1 MSYLMSNIPHF
12 PCWVRREFTHNH
24 LKYHGEFLHALA
36 IGVNTI
42 MLRRPLFYIVFLP
55 SCLAIIPATLA
66 VTVIYFLQ
74 A

>member
-42 MLRRPLFYIVFLP
+42 SDRSLSFQVVF
-55 SCLAIIPATLA
+55 TGNEMD
-66 VTVIYFLQ
+66 
-74 A
+74 